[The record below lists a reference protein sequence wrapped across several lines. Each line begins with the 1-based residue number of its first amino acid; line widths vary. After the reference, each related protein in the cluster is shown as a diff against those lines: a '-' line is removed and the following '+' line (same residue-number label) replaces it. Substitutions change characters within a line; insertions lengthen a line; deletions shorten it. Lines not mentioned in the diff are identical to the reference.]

1 MSCPELPTTETR
13 KMKNLDRESLIDRC
27 DECGGIEAAD
37 ADAAYE
43 PFEVCNCN
51 DEDEEASGAID
62 SF

>member
-1 MSCPELPTTETR
+1 
-13 KMKNLDRESLIDRC
+13 MKSLDRESLIDRC

-37 ADAAYE
+37 ANAAYE
-43 PFEVCNCN
+43 PFEVCNCE